1 MGRPKK
7 EKYEIE
13 ERFLQEALLLAGR
26 YPNNVDSRKQLQ
38 DLMHGNFEYTE
49 DMAIQDLIGGAVS
62 YDTERVQTS
71 NISNQPERIAILL
84 DNGYVWK
91 EKQRIREEARKQQV
105 ELDRLNREIG
115 IVEVAMNERMDD
127 RTRAVFHCLYIEH
140 RPWSRVCDENRN
152 HLKPQQINAAR
163 ESAIRAIAEE
173 VMSIAYINEKETE
186 ENGAKKENEISA
198 E

>member
-26 YPNNVDSRKQLQ
+26 YSETVKERDQLR
-38 DLMHGNFEYTE
+38 DLMAGNFEYTE

-84 DNGYVWK
+84 DNGFVWK
-91 EKQRIREEARKQQV
+91 ERQRIREEARKEQAK
-105 ELDRLNREIG
+105 LDQMNREIG

-127 RTRAVFHCLYIEH
+127 RTKAVFRCLYIEH
-140 RPWSRVCDENRN
+140 RPWSKVKDEYGNQ
-152 HLKPQQINAAR
+152 LKPQQISDAR
-163 ESAIRAIAEE
+163 DKVIEAIAEE
-173 VMSIAYINEKETE
+173 LALLEQAGE
-186 ENGAKKENEISA
+186 GA
-198 E
+198 

>member
-13 ERFLQEALLLAGR
+13 ERFLREALLLAGR
-26 YPNNVDSRKQLQ
+26 YSDNVDMQKQLR
-38 DLMHGNFEYTE
+38 DLMLGNFEYTE
-49 DMAIQDLIGGAVS
+49 DMAIQDLIGGAVR

-91 EKQRIREEARKQQV
+91 EKQRIREEARKQQA

-127 RTRAVFHCLYIEH
+127 RTRAVFRCLYIER

-152 HLKPQQINAAR
+152 HLDDQQIRRAR
-163 ESAIRAIAEE
+163 NKAILCIAEE
-173 VMSIAYINEKETE
+173 IAAVTFE
-186 ENGAKKENEISA
+186 EEE
-198 E
+198 

>member
-13 ERFLQEALLLAGR
+13 ERFLQEALLLAER
-26 YPNNVDSRKQLQ
+26 YSESVRERNQLRN
-38 DLMHGNFEYTE
+38 LMLGDFEYTE
-49 DMAIQDLIGGAVS
+49 DMAIQDLTGGAVR

-71 NISNQPERIAILL
+71 NISNEPERIAILL

-91 EKQRIREEARKQQV
+91 EKQRIREEARKQQA

-127 RTRAVFHCLYIEH
+127 RTKAVFRCLYIEH
-140 RPWSRVCDENRN
+140 RPWSKVRDECGNC
-152 HLKPQQINAAR
+152 LKPQQINAAR
-163 ESAIRAIAEE
+163 QRAIRRIAEE
-173 VMSIAYINEKETE
+173 VMSVQYIGEQEG
-186 ENGAKKENEISA
+186 ENGAEEKGNTPTK
-198 E
+198 

>member
-26 YPNNVDSRKQLQ
+26 YPDNVDMKKQLQ
-38 DLMHGNFEYTE
+38 DLMYGNFKYTE
-49 DMAIQDLIGGAVS
+49 DMAIRDLIGGAVS

-91 EKQRIREEARKQQV
+91 EKRRIREEARKQKA
-105 ELDRLNREIG
+105 ELDRLEREIG
-115 IVEVAMNERMDD
+115 IVEIAMNERMDD
-127 RTRAVFHCLYIEH
+127 RTRAVFRCLYIER
-140 RPWSRVCDENRN
+140 RPWSRVKDEYGNC
-152 HLKPQQINAAR
+152 LGAEQINAAR
-163 ESAIRAIAEE
+163 KCAIYEIAKE
-173 VMSIAYINEKETE
+173 VMSSEYAGE
-186 ENGAKKENEISA
+186 EE
-198 E
+198 

>member
-26 YPNNVDSRKQLQ
+26 YSETVKERDQLR
-38 DLMHGNFEYTE
+38 DLMAGNFEYTE
-49 DMAIQDLIGGAVS
+49 DMAIHDLISGAVS

-84 DNGYVWK
+84 DNGFVWK
-91 EKQRIREEARKQQV
+91 ERLRIREEARKQQAK
-105 ELDRLNREIG
+105 LDQMNREIG

-127 RTRAVFHCLYIEH
+127 RTKAVFRCLYIEH
-140 RPWSRVCDENRN
+140 RPWSKVKDEYGNR
-152 HLKPQQINAAR
+152 LKPQQISDAR
-163 ESAIRAIAEE
+163 EKAIEAIAEE
-173 VMSIAYINEKETE
+173 IMSVTYIAEKE
-186 ENGAKKENEISA
+186 K
-198 E
+198 